1 MFGWKKKFLP
11 CLLVLCTLVLTASC
25 GNQKQEETAWKPEGQ
40 WSYTPMLSN
49 VNPEDYDIELT
60 LDSTTYSQNTEKIVC
75 TIINKTGLTF
85 QVYGIPMIEKCFIG
99 NQWARL
105 PYEIKGLLPRQ
116 YLHTVSDTSTINFFP
131 EFLQKGVT
139 LTPGEYRL
147 VVFLGDGP
155 HYAYFEITE

>member
-105 PYEIKGLLPRQ
+105 PYEIKERRAGDIATCYCDASKAKEELGW
-116 YLHTVSDTSTINFFP
+116 IA
-131 EFLQKGVT
+131 EKGIEEMCADSWRWQSNN
-139 LTPGEYRL
+139 PNGYE
-147 VVFLGDGP
+147 DQ
-155 HYAYFEITE
+155 